1 MFLRLAVLVI
11 LVIIVKGVR
20 DSFLYSPWLLSF
32 NFAARPLAPENGLI
46 KVDGILKVGRL
57 VKFHCKSG
65 FMMEGQPVMT
75 CSETTEDGLHVGKWT
90 GEIPTC
96 VRACTYPGKVAR
108 SIIRLYLYLEA
119 KLFHQSDFELDVWSS
134 SKDLSE
140 MKSTKVFSV
149 FCYIKLMSWN
159 LLFIWFLPP
168 HETVKT
174 Q

>member
-1 MFLRLAVLVI
+1 MVWSETPF
-11 LVIIVKGVR
+11 
-20 DSFLYSPWLLSF
+20 FYSPWLLSF

-96 VRACTYPGKVAR
+96 IRACTYPGKGAK
-108 SIIRLYLYLEA
+108 SIIRLTLTLIGMSYE
-119 KLFHQSDFELDVWSS
+119 
-134 SKDLSE
+134 SKKNCHL
-140 MKSTKVFSV
+140 
-149 FCYIKLMSWN
+149 
-159 LLFIWFLPP
+159 
-168 HETVKT
+168 
-174 Q
+174 

>member
-1 MFLRLAVLVI
+1 MS
-11 LVIIVKGVR
+11 VR
-20 DSFLYSPWLLSF
+20 YSFHYSPWLLSF

-96 VRACTYPGKVAR
+96 IRACTYPGKGAK
-108 SIIRLYLYLEA
+108 SIIRLTLTLIGMSYE
-119 KLFHQSDFELDVWSS
+119 
-134 SKDLSE
+134 SKKNCHL
-140 MKSTKVFSV
+140 
-149 FCYIKLMSWN
+149 
-159 LLFIWFLPP
+159 
-168 HETVKT
+168 
-174 Q
+174 